1 MTLQFLAS
9 LLDPNIFQGSGLFLF
24 SLVIT
29 GLSIFTL
36 HYLFILQTS
45 FNLQILLKKK
55 TGHFF
60 LSGFLITTHVIYFVL
75 VVFWSLSILISNL
88 VYSDFFNF

>member
-60 LSGFLITTHVIYFVL
+60 LSGFLITNPCNLFCFGCIL
-75 VVFWSLSILISNL
+75 VCKHP
-88 VYSDFFNF
+88 NF